1 MVIAI
6 LFGLSAAL
14 ALLSTAT
21 AVHLRLVTERQSRE
35 IESVRQTAVTD
46 SLTGLLNRRG
56 FIEAA
61 ERELDRARRYNHPL
75 ALAFVDVR
83 GLKGVNDSEGH
94 RAGDRVLK
102 DVASLLRESS
112 RSHDLVGRIGG
123 DELALLLA
131 EQSASGVAAVGR
143 RVKTAVPVRRD
154 ALGLDTNWDLTM
166 GIAIFPSDGE
176 SIDDLMATADWRLYM
191 QRGIRLRDASALSPG
206 QRALEAVDHGHRS
219 GVDTAENGE
228 VERHEVAQQ
237 HQ

>member
-14 ALLSTAT
+14 ALVSTAT

-35 IESVRQTAVTD
+35 IESVRRTAVTD

-61 ERELDRARRYNHPL
+61 ERELDRARRYNRPL
-75 ALAFVDVR
+75 AVAFVDVR

-94 RAGDRVLK
+94 RAGDQVLK
-102 DVASLLRESS
+102 DVAGLLRESS

-143 RVKTAVPVRRD
+143 RVKSAVPVRRD
-154 ALGLDTNWDLTM
+154 ALGLDTNWDLTV
-166 GIAIFPSDGE
+166 GIAIYPSDGE
-176 SIDDLMATADWRLYM
+176 TLDELMATADWRLYM
-191 QRGIRLRDASALSPG
+191 QRGIRLRNSSPLATG
-206 QRALEAVDHGHRS
+206 QRTLEPVDHRHRRGIDAPEYS
-219 GVDTAENGE
+219 Q
-228 VERHEVAQQ
+228 VERN
-237 HQ
+237 